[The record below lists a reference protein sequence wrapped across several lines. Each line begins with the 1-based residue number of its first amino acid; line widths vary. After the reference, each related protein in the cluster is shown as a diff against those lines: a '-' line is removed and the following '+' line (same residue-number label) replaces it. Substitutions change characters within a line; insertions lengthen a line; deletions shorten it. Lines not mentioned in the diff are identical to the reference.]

1 MWNETAIK
9 LLMKSLLMTCR
20 IGTILANWSTNY
32 FFLHWY
38 PYNIATK
45 IIFLFH
51 IHSPFDPIQKVA
63 GTIYASRQKSLLVT
77 KIIILRL
84 KPFYLEERPAQND
97 ARIPNLLRLIEQIY
111 VRLLRKYRYRFKRRH
126 CIGNYIWFGLRD
138 HTFREQTGTSEREVK

>member
-1 MWNETAIK
+1 MYKLYIYIYRIDFQVIFPSSVFKTKSLNACNEIAIK

-38 PYNIATK
+38 PYNISTK
-45 IIFLFH
+45 IIIFLFH

-63 GTIYASRQKSLLVT
+63 GTTYASRQKSLLVT

-84 KPFYLEERPAQND
+84 KPVHLDERPA
-97 ARIPNLLRLIEQIY
+97 
-111 VRLLRKYRYRFKRRH
+111 
-126 CIGNYIWFGLRD
+126 
-138 HTFREQTGTSEREVK
+138 